1 MLNFQKKTEYW
12 KFNPYA
18 SVQKWWALIAT
29 YTIHF
34 IPRFRCSKLVIS
46 IYQFGDEVSPIE
58 CSWWI
63 ENEGV
68 CNSRKDIKHDNKQV
82 WPEKIL
88 PSHHLQFCPLSALFL
103 ARACFI
109 LLEHISASQNLD
121 RQQIFVH
128 GVEVLL

>member
-1 MLNFQKKTEYW
+1 MQD
-12 KFNPYA
+12 
-18 SVQKWWALIAT
+18 SDV
-29 YTIHF
+29 
-34 IPRFRCSKLVIS
+34 VIF

-58 CSWWI
+58 YSWWI

-82 WPEKIL
+82 WPEKRL

-109 LLEHISASQNLD
+109 LLAEHISALQNLD
-121 RQQIFVH
+121 RFNIIFFH
-128 GVEVLL
+128 GVGVLL